1 MGNQNRLKLIDKSSN
16 SVWFLL
22 WGSAGT
28 TLFLKTDF
36 FDPFNSAK
44 LIFLLITSA
53 WLIGHLVNCYRENP
67 INVKSKES
75 IPTFLVLSFII
86 FLFASTLMTD
96 RIIVALL
103 GETQRRNGFLA
114 YLGLSVIFLFA
125 SRKINFLNA
134 LRVYKVA
141 IIVGMI
147 LGTYGLIQITG
158 KDFIKWNN
166 PYNSMIGTLG
176 NPNFASATLA
186 ILFLLAIY
194 VLILRN
200 VSKFYKSLAL
210 IFSLVALIDIIV
222 SGSRQGLLTIF
233 FSVIFYLSTL
243 TYFKYKKIGKLVL
256 VFSLTSA
263 VMATLGMLQIGP
275 FASLLYKDSVS
286 VRGYYWRAG
295 IEMFKHS
302 PLTGI
307 GVDRYGAFFKEF
319 REVGYP
325 LKYGFEITSSN
336 AHNTFIQLFATSGVF
351 VGAVYLLLVGYVFY
365 TGINLVRKSNE
376 QERLI
381 SLGLLSAWV
390 GFQAQSLISIDN
402 LGISVWGWLLGGSLV
417 GLSRKKQ
424 AGIGESLDKNYNSKA
439 TKRVQINLFQP
450 VISALILVP
459 TLFFSSVINNFEKNL
474 YFASVVAVPS
484 IPQNKDKVAQYSKIV
499 LNSYFVD
506 PTYEYRSAVLL
517 SNMGDKEKAFEIMSN
532 LQKEDPR
539 NLDYLLGLVYFE
551 ELRGNIS
558 GVIVLREKIS
568 KADPWNAENYFQL
581 LTLYKNAGDLLKA
594 GEMKEKILS
603 FAPNSELAKTASEML
618 S

>member
-1 MGNQNRLKLIDKSSN
+1 M
-16 SVWFLL
+16 
-22 WGSAGT
+22 
-28 TLFLKTDF
+28 
-36 FDPFNSAK
+36 
-44 LIFLLITSA
+44 
-53 WLIGHLVNCYRENP
+53 
-67 INVKSKES
+67 
-75 IPTFLVLSFII
+75 
-86 FLFASTLMTD
+86 
-96 RIIVALL
+96 
-103 GETQRRNGFLA
+103 
-114 YLGLSVIFLFA
+114 
-125 SRKINFLNA
+125 
-134 LRVYKVA
+134 A
-141 IIVGMI
+141 I
-147 LGTYGLIQITG
+147 
-158 KDFIKWNN
+158 
-166 PYNSMIGTLG
+166 
-176 NPNFASATLA
+176 
-186 ILFLLAIY
+186 
-194 VLILRN
+194 
-200 VSKFYKSLAL
+200 
-210 IFSLVALIDIIV
+210 
-222 SGSRQGLLTIF
+222 
-233 FSVIFYLSTL
+233 
-243 TYFKYKKIGKLVL
+243 
-256 VFSLTSA
+256 
-263 VMATLGMLQIGP
+263 LGMLQKGP

-319 REVGYP
+319 REVSYP

-336 AHNTFIQLFATSGVF
+336 AHNTFIQLFATAGVF
-351 VGAVYLLLVGYVFY
+351 VGTAYLLLVGYVFY

-424 AGIGESLDKNYNSKA
+424 AGIGESLTENYSSKV
-439 TKRVQINLFQP
+439 TNRVQINLFQP
-450 VISALILVP
+450 AISALILVP
-459 TLFFSSVINNFEKNL
+459 TLVFSSVINNFEKNL
-474 YFASVVAVPS
+474 YFASAIAVPS
-484 IPQNKDKVAQYSKIV
+484 IPQNKDKVAEYSKKV

-517 SNMGDKEKAFEIMSN
+517 SNMGDKEKAFEIISN

-551 ELRGNIS
+551 ELSGNTSDI
-558 GVIVLREKIS
+558 IVLREKIS

-594 GEMKEKILS
+594 GEVKEKILS

-618 S
+618 G

>member
-1 MGNQNRLKLIDKSSN
+1 MGNQNKSKLIDKSSN

-67 INVKSKES
+67 ISIKSKES
-75 IPTFLVLSFII
+75 VPTFLVLGFII

-103 GETQRRNGFLA
+103 GETQRRNGFLG

-141 IIVGMI
+141 IITGLI

-194 VLILRN
+194 ALILKN
-200 VSKFYKSLAL
+200 VSKIYKFLAI
-210 IFSLVALIDIIV
+210 IFLLVAMIDIIV

-233 FSVIFYLSTL
+233 FSVIFYISTL

-256 VFSLTSA
+256 AFSLTSA

-351 VGAVYLLLVGYVFY
+351 VGAVYLLLMGYVFY

-424 AGIGESLDKNYNSKA
+424 AGIGESLDKNYNSKV
-439 TKRVQINLFQP
+439 TNRVQINLFQP

-474 YFASVVAVPS
+474 YFASAIAVPS
-484 IPQNKDKVAQYSKIV
+484 IPQNKNKVAEYSKIL

-558 GVIVLREKIS
+558 GVIILREKIS

-581 LTLYKNAGDLLKA
+581 LTLYKTAGDLLKA

-618 S
+618 G